1 LSPLFS
7 HREATKRVSRKPCRV
22 FQFYS
27 LIKDFILCARSLLS
41 LPLRPLPCRSPLAA
55 EDAAAEA
62 EAETTEM
69 EANIENESM
78 NEAAAD

>member
-1 LSPLFS
+1 ME
-7 HREATKRVSRKPCRV
+7 EAGAN
-22 FQFYS
+22 
-27 LIKDFILCARSLLS
+27 LDA
-41 LPLRPLPCRSPLAA
+41 AA